1 MDEMKIEIGG
11 KSFHGWESFS
21 LARTIDSCADGFSM
35 TSIFDPDNQDIL
47 SAFLPFV
54 YQDCIVKIDDE
65 IILTG
70 SIEVVSLSITDGNRE
85 INVQGRSKT
94 GILVDC
100 SIYDV
105 GFQFDGLKLSA
116 IAQKICQ
123 KHNINIIINN
133 DSGTI
138 AEARANPG
146 DTIFEFLNKLAKDNG
161 LMLSNDYPG
170 NLVISKYEKGI
181 SVASIIEGDSPV
193 KSVTGNYNGTQ
204 RFSIYN
210 LLQQQDGTPDISG
223 IANDNI
229 KYRPK
234 IITGAT
240 CEAMEITKAAE
251 WARALAYAESIQ
263 ISVAL
268 SEWRND
274 SGKLWTPGDTV
285 TLLAPGAFILN
296 ETEFIIA
303 ESVLKMDVGTGR
315 TTDLRLV
322 LPATFT
328 GEIPEVFPWE

>member
-35 TSIFDPDNQDIL
+35 TSIFDPENLDIL
-47 SAFLPFV
+47 NAFKPFG
-54 YQDCIVKIDDE
+54 YQDCIVKIDEE

-70 SIEVVSLSITDGNRE
+70 TVEVTSPSINDGNNE

-116 IAQKICQ
+116 IAQKLCQ
-123 KHNINIIINN
+123 KHGITVIVNN
-133 DSGTI
+133 DSGI
-138 AEARANPG
+138 ISEARANPG

-161 LMLSNDYPG
+161 LILSNDYLG
-170 NLVISKYEKGI
+170 NLVISKYEKNV

-193 KSVTGNYNGTQ
+193 KSVACNYNGTQ

-223 IANDNI
+223 IAIDNI

-240 CEAMEITKAAE
+240 GDAKEITKAAE
-251 WARALAYAESIQ
+251 WQRALAYAESIQ
-263 ISVAL
+263 VSVTV
-268 SEWRND
+268 SGWRND
-274 SGKLWTPGDTV
+274 FDRLWTPGDTII
-285 TLLAPGAFILN
+285 LLSPGTFILK

-303 ESVLKMDVGTGR
+303 ESVLKLDNGTGR

-322 LPATFT
+322 LPSTFT
-328 GEIPEVFPWE
+328 GQTPEGYPWE